1 MLCPG
6 NHCMYFFCAL
16 VVSGPYTVQAVYC
29 MYCSFSCRKLG
40 VYVTILKGIVVK
52 DIIKFTV
59 LFLVVLY
66 IFVGSFYL
74 ALRAGVRVE
83 SGNII
88 SDVERFSLQTL

>member
-1 MLCPG
+1 
-6 NHCMYFFCAL
+6 MYFFCAL

-83 SGNII
+83 SGNIK